1 MQTKKWALLAT
12 AMFASQAGAQD
23 QTNITGSEDQINFA
37 YAGDDTRLGIG
48 VDNDGEIVADFLKSF
63 HTNWNNNWMGEF
75 WYSDGAGGLKLDYH
89 RLSGANEKG
98 DLITNEDNLRIWKYF
113 GAVDQNTFDDR
124 KITLGFGSES
134 KDFFWNV
141 NGSKALTGERLANQS
156 VSVANNT
163 LFGSDNIGDFSQVQS
178 IETIIREYEHPY
190 DWGLGGRLGKYFE
203 QSMLRLTGG
212 LDYEEGDYGS
222 DQFTGSV
229 NLEKYF
235 KDSPHSMALNV
246 EQISKSG
253 QFETDK
259 SDTRA
264 NLMYRY
270 DFGKNHQP
278 TTVAEEVQIIDEERL
293 AQLKLENR
301 KVIQHEISLASTAFF
316 DLDSD
321 VIREDAKSEL
331 MTLIDA
337 LKNTDLASSISIVGH
352 TCDIA
357 SKGYNQSLSERRANS
372 AKDFLSSNGVANSA
386 ILASGKGETEP
397 KYDNSDAVEKVKNR
411 RVEISFLTI
420 EEEFKD
426 VAIADEDLPMKWV
439 TKEVE
444 APAAWISRA
453 LNTPA
458 KHKRTVDVYKYQE
471 TETNT
476 TLGEKVYLNQAP
488 TANDD
493 TFAVPRTTVIMMLD
507 VLANDNDPDTG
518 DTLTIVDNT
527 QPSNG
532 TVSNNGGS
540 FSYALDPGFIGT
552 ETFTY
557 TIEDSKGLTSTA
569 TVTITVDNMLPVA
582 TNDSASIQTGV
593 ASVINFL
600 GNDYDPDGDVA
611 GLSLTNFDST
621 NTDLDISNNG
631 DGTLTVTALNGFTGT
646 SDITYTITDEDGG
659 TASATISVTV
669 TSGPP
674 VGNNQAPV
682 AQPDSYFT
690 IVNQSKDFNPLE
702 NDSDPDGDT
711 ITLVS
716 VDTSNALGTVT
727 DIQADG
733 SMTYTPPANWCGTD
747 TFTYT
752 ITDGEFEVTTT
763 VQISI
768 ID

>member
-1 MQTKKWALLAT
+1 MNNKKWAVLAA
-12 AMFASQAGAQD
+12 AMFAAQAGAQD
-23 QTNITGSEDQINFA
+23 QTRVTGSGDQLNFA
-37 YAGDDTRLGIG
+37 YSGDDTRLGIG
-48 VDNDGEIVADFLKSF
+48 VDNEGEIVADFLKSF
-63 HTNWNNNWMGEF
+63 HTDWDRNWMGEF
-75 WYSDGAGGLKLDYH
+75 WYSDGAGGLKIDFH

-113 GAVDQNTFDDR
+113 GAIDQNTFDDR
-124 KITLGFGSES
+124 KFTLGFGSES
-134 KDFFWNV
+134 KDLFWNV

-156 VSVANNT
+156 ASIANNT
-163 LFGSDNIGDFSQVQS
+163 LFGEDATGTFSQVQS

-203 QSMLRLTGG
+203 QSMFRLTGG
-212 LDYEEGDYGS
+212 IDYEEGDFGS

-235 KDSPHSMALNV
+235 KDSPHSLALNV
-246 EQISKSG
+246 EQINKSG

-278 TTVAEEVQIIDEERL
+278 TTVAEEVQVIDEERL

-301 KVIQHEISLASTAFF
+301 KVVQHEISLASTAFF

-321 VIREDAKSEL
+321 VIRADAKSEL
-331 MTLIDA
+331 MTLVDA
-337 LKNTDLASSISIVGH
+337 LKDTDLASTISIVGH

-357 SKGYNQSLSERRANS
+357 SKSYNQGLSERRANS
-372 AKDFLSSNGVANSA
+372 AKEFLVNNGVATDA
-386 ILASGKGETEP
+386 VLASGKGETEP
-397 KYDNSDAVEKVKNR
+397 KFDNNDAIEKVKNR

-420 EEEFKD
+420 EEEFKEVD
-426 VAIADEDLPMKWV
+426 IADEDLPMKWV

-444 APAAWISRA
+444 APAAWINRA

-476 TLGEKVYLNQAP
+476 ILGDKVYLNQGP

-493 TFAVPRTTVIMMLD
+493 SYSVPRTTVLMMLD
-507 VLANDNDPDTG
+507 VLANDSDPDAG

-527 QPSNG
+527 QPTNG

-540 FSYALDPGFIGT
+540 LTYALDPGFIGT
-552 ETFTY
+552 ESFIY
-557 TIEDSKGLTSTA
+557 TIEDSEGASSTA
-569 TVTITVDNMLPVA
+569 TVLITVDNMLPVA
-582 TNDSASIQTGV
+582 TDDTANIQTGV
-593 ASVINFL
+593 ATVIDFRS
-600 GNDYDPDGDVA
+600 NDYDPDGDTA
-611 GLSLTNFDST
+611 DLML
-621 NTDLDISNNG
+621 TDLQNSNPDLTVVDNG
-631 DGTLTVTALNGFTGT
+631 DGTLTVTAANGFTGN
-646 SDITYTITDEDGG
+646 SEINYTVTDPDGG
-659 TASATISVTV
+659 MDSATITVTV
-669 TSGPP
+669 TAGPP
-674 VGNNQAPV
+674 VGANQPPV
-682 AQPDSYFT
+682 AQPDSFFT
-690 IVNQSKDFNPLE
+690 IVNQSKVINPLE
-702 NDSDPDGDT
+702 NDIDPDGDN

-716 VDTSNALGTVT
+716 VDASNALGTVT

-763 VQISI
+763 VQIST

>member
-1 MQTKKWALLAT
+1 MDTKKWALLAA
-12 AMFASQAGAQD
+12 AMFTAQAGAQD

-37 YAGDDTRLGIG
+37 YAGDDSRLGIG
-48 VDNDGEIVADFLKSF
+48 VDNEGEIVADFLKSF
-63 HTNWNNNWMGEF
+63 HTDWNRNWMGEF
-75 WYSDGAGGLKLDYH
+75 WYSDGAGGLKLDFH
-89 RLSGANEKG
+89 RLSGANQKG

-113 GAVDQNTFDDR
+113 AAVDQNTFDDR
-124 KITLGFGSES
+124 KFTLGFGSEA

-141 NGSKALTGERLANQS
+141 NGSKAITGERLANTS
-156 VSVANNT
+156 VTVANNT
-163 LFGSDNIGDFSQVQS
+163 LFGSDTIGDFSQAQD
-178 IETIIREYEHPY
+178 IETIIRTFEHPY

-203 QSMLRLTGG
+203 QSMFRLTGG
-212 LDYEEGDYGS
+212 LDYEEGDFGS

-235 KDSPHSMALNV
+235 KDSPHSLALNV

-264 NLMYRY
+264 NVMYRY

-278 TTVAEEVQIIDEERL
+278 TTVAEEVQVIDEERL

-301 KVIQHEISLASTAFF
+301 KVVQHEISLASTAFF

-321 VIREDAKSEL
+321 VIRNDAESEL
-331 MTLIDA
+331 MKLIDA
-337 LKNTDLASSISIVGH
+337 LKETDLASSISIVGH

-357 SKGYNQSLSERRANS
+357 SKSYNQDLSERRAES
-372 AKDFLSSNGVANSA
+372 AKNFLARNGVAEAA
-386 ILASGKGETEP
+386 ILASGKGETAP
-397 KYDNSDAVEKVKNR
+397 KFDNNDPVEKVKNR

-420 EEEFKD
+420 EEEFKEVD
-426 VAIADEDLPMKWV
+426 IADEDLPMKWV

-444 APAAWISRA
+444 APAAWINRA

-476 TLGEKVYLNQAP
+476 SLGEKVYLNQAP
-488 TANDD
+488 SANDD
-493 TFAVPRTTVIMMLD
+493 SFSVPRTTVIMMLD
-507 VLANDNDPDTG
+507 VLANDSDPDAG
-518 DTLTIVDNT
+518 DTLTIIDNT

-540 FSYALDPGFIGT
+540 LSYALDPGFIGT

-557 TIEDSKGLTSTA
+557 TVEDNDGLTSTA
-569 TVTITVDNMLPVA
+569 TVTVTVDNMLPVA
-582 TNDSASIQTGV
+582 TADSANIQTGV
-593 ASVINFL
+593 ASIVDYRT
-600 GNDYDPDGDVA
+600 NDYDPDGEVSD
-611 GLSLTNFDST
+611 LTLTSIDNS
-621 NTDLDISNNG
+621 NPDLEIADNG
-631 DGTLTVTALNGFTGT
+631 NGTLTITALNGYTGT
-646 SDITYTITDEDGG
+646 TEFTYTITDADGG
-659 TASATISVTV
+659 TATATIVVTV

-674 VGNNQAPV
+674 VGNNQPPV
-682 AQPDSYFT
+682 AQADSYFT
-690 IVNQSKDFNPLE
+690 IVNQSKVINPLE
-702 NDSDPDGDT
+702 NDTDPDGDN

-716 VDTSNALGTVT
+716 VDSSNALGTVT